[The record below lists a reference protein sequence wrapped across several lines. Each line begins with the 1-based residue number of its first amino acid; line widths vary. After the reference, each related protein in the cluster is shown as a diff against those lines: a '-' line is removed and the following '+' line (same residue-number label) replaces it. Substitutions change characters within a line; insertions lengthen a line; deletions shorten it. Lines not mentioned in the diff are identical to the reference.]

1 MEKKTNPKNAAF
13 ANLIN
18 GCTKREYFAAL
29 AMQGLLTRVP
39 KRHGDE
45 TDLGI
50 IEARRIAAE
59 SRIMADLLIAELNEG
74 GNNE

>member
-1 MEKKTNPKNAAF
+1 MPTTKHLEVTMNK
-13 ANLIN
+13 L
-18 GCTKREYFAAL
+18 TKREYFAAL